1 MAEASGLVD
10 DEVERVGAAVVDA
23 AGGDE
28 GQDLVSPLSKGS
40 AEAGD
45 LGDGAGVQGV
55 DRLKG
60 AIGRARTA
68 ARPLTECVVRVLPV
82 IPWTQYSFVQIWAGY

>member
-40 AEAGD
+40 AEAGVSGMGQVCRVSIRE
-45 LGDGAGVQGV
+45 GD
-55 DRLKG
+55 
-60 AIGRARTA
+60 
-68 ARPLTECVVRVLPV
+68 
-82 IPWTQYSFVQIWAGY
+82 